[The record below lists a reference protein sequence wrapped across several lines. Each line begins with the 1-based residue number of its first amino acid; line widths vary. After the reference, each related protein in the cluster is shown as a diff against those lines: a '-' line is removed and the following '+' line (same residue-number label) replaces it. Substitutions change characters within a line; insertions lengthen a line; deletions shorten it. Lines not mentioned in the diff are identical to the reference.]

1 MHRDVIP
8 LGNSDQPGLE
18 SIAGELDKDA
28 EIQSFRMEM
37 ILAFG
42 GSASSPADS
51 DTHQTL
57 KTTVLR
63 EM

>member
-8 LGNSDQPGLE
+8 LGNSEQPRLE
-18 SIAGELDKDA
+18 TIAGELGKHA
-28 EIQSFRMEM
+28 EIQSSRMEM

-42 GSASSPADS
+42 GSSSSPADS
-51 DTHQTL
+51 DTQHTL